1 LFNAI
6 VLAQRFF
13 RLWVFFFLKIVK
25 ITQIIAYLNVKERRY
40 MRNKKICTITMD
52 EQTYNDF
59 NEKIRVIGGKRSSVI
74 ERLVMLYL
82 QDENIVK
89 KVK

>member
-1 LFNAI
+1 
-6 VLAQRFF
+6 
-13 RLWVFFFLKIVK
+13 
-25 ITQIIAYLNVKERRY
+25 